1 MKIPLLYARIHTI
14 FFVSFFPILSLPSIS
29 LGWFSSCYPDLT
41 HSGLDTTTTTP
52 CLLFFSFLL
61 RWPMVIEPSL
71 HALTFSACR
80 SASQVNSPLTIFCSF
95 SPSPGLPHH
104 TSYISLLLS
113 FLPRIATKKM
123 SEIKK
128 IKLLFSVSQSSLE
141 LLFSELDFESFLRDT
156 FFFFLCLW
164 SGTLFFP
171 WTTSCLLHHW
181 WHPFFKHLSSFAYP
195 RHHCHSHSSTTHN
208 PCHSLQLYL
217 GISKEEEDVYMWI
230 STSGQRTDK
239 DWMRASRLSL
249 LLCSTPYPQGNKNS
263 SPGKESN

>member
-1 MKIPLLYARIHTI
+1 MSPFL
-14 FFVSFFPILSLPSIS
+14 FIS
-29 LGWFSSCYPDLT
+29 YTMTNGY
-41 HSGLDTTTTTP
+41 
-52 CLLFFSFLL
+52 
-61 RWPMVIEPSL
+61 R
-71 HALTFSACR
+71 AFSARPHLFCL
-80 SASQVNSPLTIFCSF
+80 PLCKSSEF
-95 SPSPGLPHH
+95 PLNYLLLLLPFPWLA
-104 TSYISLLLS
+104 TSYIIHQSPFVFLTEDRNQKNEWDKKKLSYFLVLVNHHWSSFFLSLILTLSWGILS
-113 FLPRIATKKM
+113 F
-123 SEIKK
+123 
-128 IKLLFSVSQSSLE
+128 SS
-141 LLFSELDFESFLRDT
+141 F
-156 FFFFLCLW
+156 CLW

-217 GISKEEEDVYMWI
+217 GISKEEEDGYMWI